1 MTTETK
7 PAPKT
12 EPKVEEKPA
21 VKPIED
27 FPGNDK
33 AKLKQVY
40 KLPSG
45 NTIVLGGD

>member
-1 MTTETK
+1 MSTETK
-7 PAPKT
+7 PAAKT

-27 FPGNDK
+27 FPGPGK
-33 AKLKQVY
+33 ANLKQVY